1 MIIQGIRYASDFEA
15 KKLMIETG
23 RDLDEKGYTLAE
35 DGSMSVRVG
44 PNAVWVTTGGSENGS
59 LAQGDFVRV
68 DLNGKSMN
76 HSPDAVLPED
86 LEVHLKIYRENAQ
99 IQGVIHAYPACA
111 VVLQK
116 QGRGLE
122 VCDYTPAV
130 RSLGKITLVPTGDP
144 GQISACAALAAKSDK
159 GVLLENDGC
168 LMWGASIREAYRNI
182 RLLDYCAKVR
192 SLSGG
197 CAQSAGNACPG
208 QAAIQP
214 AGVSAAG
221 STTAGGALA
230 GGSSAGA
237 LQSIGAAGRYTAS
250 GRTASVTGADPTA
263 GIPGLT
269 GLYHPSG
276 TSGISGPGAGPA
288 SISGSVPNMT
298 SAGNVPNAVPAGNT
312 GSAVRTVSA
321 GNAGSAGSASGI
333 PGLTGLYRP
342 SSTPGLPRQGGNMM
356 KQAGSSGLVK
366 QSFASG
372 SAGTASPVPFAGKT
386 AAGIAASGGMQT
398 DNRMI
403 QSAPS
408 DPVRDATMAE
418 VVKKSMK
425 MMGKGGL

>member
-23 RDLDEKGYTLAE
+23 HDLDEKGYTLAQ

-44 PNAVWVTTGGSENGS
+44 PNAVWVTTGSSENGS

-86 LEVHLKIYRENAQ
+86 LEVHLKIYRENPQ

-111 VVLQK
+111 VVLQGN
-116 QGRGLE
+116 GRGLE
-122 VCDYTPAV
+122 VCSYTPAI

-168 LMWGASIREAYRNI
+168 LMWGGSIREAYRNI
-182 RLLDYCAKVR
+182 RLLDYCVKVQ
-192 SLSGG
+192 SLSCGG
-197 CAQSAGNACPG
+197 AGAAPMPSSPGGMSAAGTLP
-208 QAAIQP
+208 AAGTVA
-214 AGVSAAG
+214 AGVSSAA
-221 STTAGGALA
+221 
-230 GGSSAGA
+230 
-237 LQSIGAAGRYTAS
+237 
-250 GRTASVTGADPTA
+250 
-263 GIPGLT
+263 
-269 GLYHPSG
+269 
-276 TSGISGPGAGPA
+276 
-288 SISGSVPNMT
+288 
-298 SAGNVPNAVPAGNT
+298 
-312 GSAVRTVSA
+312 
-321 GNAGSAGSASGI
+321 GI

-342 SSTPGLPRQGGNMM
+342 SGTPGLPRQGGNMM
-356 KQAGSSGLVK
+356 KTAAPQPVSYGMVK
-366 QSFASG
+366 QTAAPEGSGTGNPVSFAG
-372 SAGTASPVPFAGKT
+372 NAMPGAVIP
-386 AAGIAASGGMQT
+386 SGGNVA
-398 DNRMI
+398 DNRII

-408 DPVRDATMAE
+408 DPVRDATMAA